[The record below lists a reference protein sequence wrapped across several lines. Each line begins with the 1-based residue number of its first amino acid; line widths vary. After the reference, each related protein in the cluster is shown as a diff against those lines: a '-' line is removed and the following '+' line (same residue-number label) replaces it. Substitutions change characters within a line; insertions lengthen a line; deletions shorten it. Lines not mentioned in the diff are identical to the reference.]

1 MLKIIIKFHNNDFI
15 KMILRIIFLLYVF
28 RNKILIVLIVLVNL

>member
-1 MLKIIIKFHNNDFI
+1 MLKIIIKFHNYGFI